1 MPYSVPQNID
11 PNKIFLVN
19 FSELEG
25 RWDPTF
31 TIYNKNINHYAFP
44 IVRLQDLIAKNPQ
57 YGTAESGIPRIS
69 ELAPRYIRITDI
81 DELGNLDDGLGATA
95 ENIEMQYILNEND
108 ILFARSGATVGKAYL
123 HRKQPYV
130 CFFAGYMI
138 RFVVDNTKI
147 LPQYLFTYTQLKPYK
162 DWVKAIQRAA
172 AQPNINAEEYKSLPT
187 SLPPLHIQQQ
197 IVDVYNAALSLRK
210 KKLSVSKAK
219 LASIDKYLL
228 DELGITLPQKDNSLE
243 KRIFTV
249 NFSKVG
255 GRRLDPK
262 CYSTESQLINDAISK
277 GTYECRMLKGF
288 LVHSIAGDWGYDENE
303 EKTNSEKCLVIRSTE
318 FDNEYN
324 LKLDN
329 SRAKYRNIL
338 KNKLDNINL
347 QVGDLL
353 IEKSGGSEE
362 QPVGRVVIIT
372 DEILSLGNICYSN
385 FIHKISVTDIL
396 PEYLY
401 CYLKTAHNIKLTDSM
416 QSQTNG
422 LRNLILKEYFN
433 QLIPLPPLEKQR
445 EIANNIAAIRA
456 EAKRLEQEGEEIL
469 QSARLQVEQMIF
481 GKKDIE
487 G

>member
-1 MPYSVPQNID
+1 MPYQVPNNID

-19 FSELEG
+19 FSKLEG
-25 RWDPTF
+25 RWDPQFYKPENLDLVRNLTKRIKWKCLKTLVNF
-31 TIYNKNINHYAFP
+31 STETWNQKDFFEKEFPYVEISEIDTSDGNIRNINYVEIAKAPSRARMVVRNGDIIISTTRPTRGAVTLVNTKLP
-44 IVRLQDLIAKNPQ
+44 ILIASTGFSVIREVDENVILK
-57 YGTAESGIPRIS
+57 TALFIILRLGMSLLQMGQRSSGGNYP
-69 ELAPRYIRITDI
+69 AITQE
-81 DELGNLDDGLGATA
+81 ELG
-95 ENIEMQYILNEND
+95 
-108 ILFARSGATVGKAYL
+108 
-123 HRKQPYV
+123 
-130 CFFAGYMI
+130 
-138 RFVVDNTKI
+138 KI
-147 LPQYLFTYTQLKPYK
+147 IIPIP
-162 DWVKAIQRAA
+162 D
-172 AQPNINAEEYKSLPT
+172 
-187 SLPPLHIQQQ
+187 LHIQQQ
-197 IVDVYNAALSLRK
+197 IINVYDAALSLRK
-210 KKLSVSKAK
+210 KKLNESKQK
-219 LASIDKYLL
+219 LATIDSYLL
-228 DELGITLPQKDNSLE
+228 SELGITLPKKDNSLE

-249 NFSKVG
+249 DFSKVCG
-255 GRRLDPK
+255 ERLDPK
-262 CYSTESQLINDAISK
+262 CYSTESQLIKDAVSK
-277 GTYECRMLKGF
+277 GSYECRTLKRF

-303 EKTNSEKCLVIRSTE
+303 EITNTEKCLVIRSTE

-362 QPVGRVVIIT
+362 QPVGRVAIIT
-372 DEILSLGNICYSN
+372 DEILSFGNICYSN

-401 CYLKTAHNIKLTDSM
+401 CYLKTAYNIKLTDSM

-445 EIANNIAAIRA
+445 EISDKIAAIRA

-469 QSARLQVEQMIF
+469 QSARQQVEEMIL
-481 GKKDIE
+481 GEK
-487 G
+487 

>member
-11 PNKIFLVN
+11 PDKIFLVN

-147 LPQYLFTYTQLKPYK
+147 LPQYLFIYTQLKPYK

-249 NFSKVG
+249 NFSKVSG
-255 GRRLDPK
+255 GRLDPFYNNLIYSQIEDNTNKGKFK
-262 CYSTESQLINDAISK
+262 CVKLKKLCTYTSGVVYSSKDVANEGHAI
-277 GTYECRMLKGF
+277 L
-288 LVHSIAGDWGYDENE
+288 
-303 EKTNSEKCLVIRSTE
+303 
-318 FDNEYN
+318 
-324 LKLDN
+324 
-329 SRAKYRNIL
+329 RAN
-338 KNKLDNINL
+338 NINL
-347 QVGDLL
+347 ETNDLNL
-353 IEKSGGSEE
+353 SDIRYIDSNIVLPDSLRLKKDDIFICAASGSKEHAGKVAFIDTDTSFYFGGFMGVLRINNEE
-362 QPVGRVVIIT
+362 IMSYY
-372 DEILSLGNICYSN
+372 L
-385 FIHKISVTDIL
+385 F
-396 PEYLY
+396 EYLASIMFKETLY
-401 CYLKTAHNIKLTDSM
+401 RNLGGTNINNINFEMIKNIK
-416 QSQTNG
+416 
-422 LRNLILKEYFN
+422 
-433 QLIPLPPLEKQR
+433 IPLPPLEKQR
-445 EIANNIAAIRA
+445 EIANNISAIRA

-469 QSARLQVEQMIF
+469 QSARLQVEQIIL
-481 GKKDIE
+481 GEKDIE

>member
-1 MPYSVPQNID
+1 MPYNVPQNID
-11 PNKIFLVN
+11 HDKIFLVN

-147 LPQYLFTYTQLKPYK
+147 LPQYLFIYTQLKPYK

-249 NFSKVG
+249 NFSKVS
-255 GRRLDPK
+255 GRRLDPFWQTVQHEK
-262 CYSTESQLINDAISK
+262 MTSNKFQEFTVKSLAMLQK
-277 GTYECRMLKGF
+277 GTSITSDEIIEGDYP
-288 LVHSIAGDWGYDENE
+288 VIAGGQTSPY
-303 EKTNSEKCLVIRSTE
+303 SH
-318 FDNEYN
+318 NEYN
-324 LKLDN
+324 FEGNVITISASGAYSGYVWYHDKHIFASDCTVLQSIDENKCLTKYLYEILRLKQQEL
-329 SRAKYRNIL
+329 Y
-338 KNKLDNINL
+338 NL
-347 QVGDLL
+347 QQGA
-353 IEKSGGSEE
+353 G
-362 QPVGRVVIIT
+362 QPHVYPQDIA
-372 DEILSLGNICYSN
+372 
-385 FIHKISVTDIL
+385 KI
-396 PEYLY
+396 
-401 CYLKTAHNIKLTDSM
+401 
-416 QSQTNG
+416 
-422 LRNLILKEYFN
+422 
-433 QLIPLPPLEKQR
+433 LIPLPPLEKQR
-445 EIANNIAAIRA
+445 EIANNISAIRA

-469 QSARLQVEQMIF
+469 QSARLQVEQMIL
-481 GKKDIE
+481 GEKDIE